1 MLAKARPG
9 ADPVKA
15 RAADLEYV
23 QVESFLEAI
32 SQRRLA
38 TASFHCGAYARSLL
52 HWEKHLSARPAAEL
66 QPSLFTL
73 QMVCGALQEQAS
85 LPISVLYLDFD
96 KPMPG

>member
-23 QVESFLEAI
+23 QIESFLEAI

-52 HWEKHLSARPAAEL
+52 HWEKHLSARPSEL
-66 QPSLFTL
+66 QASLFTL

-85 LPISVLYLDFD
+85 R
-96 KPMPG
+96 